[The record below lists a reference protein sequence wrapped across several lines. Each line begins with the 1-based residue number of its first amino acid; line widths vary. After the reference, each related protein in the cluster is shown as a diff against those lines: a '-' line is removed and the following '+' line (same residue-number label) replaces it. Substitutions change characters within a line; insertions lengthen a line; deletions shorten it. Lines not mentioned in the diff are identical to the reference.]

1 MTDFKELREARW
13 YCVNK
18 MGMATLCKS
27 KDDAAYVAACCFTAY
42 PVNAPYHVVQL
53 VPVDDL
59 RGLLERLDAAEK
71 DAARYRWLESSATS
85 HQWKELARLMPGE
98 ISQAIDKAME
108 QPE

>member
-18 MGMATLCKS
+18 IGMATVCTS
-27 KDDAAYVAACCFTAY
+27 KDDAANVAADCFVSY
-42 PVNAPYHVVQL
+42 PHNAPYHVVQL

-59 RGLLERLDAAEK
+59 RGLMERMDAAQK
-71 DAARYRWLESSATS
+71 VCKMVRDHYGASLDHRPAYVKAAY
-85 HQWKELARLMPGE
+85 
-98 ISQAIDKAME
+98 AME